1 MAGAAQVAGSG
12 IYLAA
17 HVGAGPQVAGAGA
30 GPHQDPSVW
39 ASDPDLKAFILLTP
53 SAWTPAAAAKAKT
66 VEEKRMLRDVSK
78 TFRLCQ

>member
-1 MAGAAQVAGSG
+1 MAGAAQVAGAG
-12 IYLAA
+12 AA

-78 TFRLCQ
+78 GFRLCQ